1 MSAAII
7 FNLPVNITGKN
18 LMKIGYTCYAPSA
31 NAAAYKQPYGAPM
44 LTTYDPREKSASDIT
59 HDNLLFQV
67 DDYGEPPVKMR
78 FRAREAGENQGEFSV
93 DVSAISR
100 DVYVSLYTYMGI
112 KNTWIKIRWVKFE

>member
-1 MSAAII
+1 
-7 FNLPVNITGKN
+7 
-18 LMKIGYTCYAPSA
+18 
-31 NAAAYKQPYGAPM
+31 M

-67 DDYGEPPVKMR
+67 DDYGEPTVKMR